1 VQPTVSWSCA
11 VRLDEG
17 RGVLVDLPKHLVP
30 AHKRYWW
37 AMSQENVDTIQRAL
51 ASSNPG
57 AVLAIL
63 DENVEWDYVGA
74 FPEAVT
80 YHGPAEVGEFLREWA
95 GGFDEFGFE
104 ADETIDAGD
113 CVIACLHQ
121 WGRGKETGDGKVTR
135 CRGYATKD
143 EALAA
148 AGLAE

>member
-1 VQPTVSWSCA
+1 
-11 VRLDEG
+11 
-17 RGVLVDLPKHLVP
+17 
-30 AHKRYWW
+30 
-37 AMSQENVDTIQRAL
+37 MSQTNVDTIQRAL

-80 YHGPAEVGEFLREWA
+80 YHGPAEVGEFLRGWA
-95 GGFDEFGFE
+95 GGFDDFGFE

-113 CVIACLHQ
+113 CVVACLHQ
-121 WGRGKETGDGKVTR
+121 WGRGKETGARVESRTWQVFTFQAGKVTR
-135 CRGYATKD
+135 CRGYATKA
-143 EALAA
+143 EALEA